1 MSEWSTSAPQ
11 RILLKH
17 VGNMGDHLFLVGPL
31 LEVLAR
37 RYPNAEITLVAAW
50 GYKDARGRWGER
62 NQDGYCIALMKENPH
77 INQLIHWHDRTRSL
91 DGDIC
96 IEEGKRFP
104 TWDAAWYEK
113 EKQKYDLVLELDFG
127 LTVFDNPLARVYE
140 KAGFPEETY
149 GYYPF
154 YGSVSDREVGR
165 ATAEAFSRPRLL
177 FLEGIDGESMRGWD
191 PAKVQDLTK
200 LLRQAAGIE
209 PIWFGA
215 RYPKTYQ
222 GRPLTLR
229 ENIAFAGSCDLAVG
243 VMGGPLHFAAAA
255 GVPTICL
262 YGGQPFHRA
271 APSYFLNPHIA
282 DPTKHH
288 ITIEGPTCD
297 EPCFLKRE
305 IPCKNLTTEAA
316 RSSGFRNWQHPG
328 RQHDKSC
335 VATIP
340 VETVLATIMEN
351 LKRRGLGG

>member
-1 MSEWSTSAPQ
+1 MSDLSTRAPQ

-37 RYPNAEITLVAAW
+37 RSPDAEITLVTAW
-50 GYKDARGRWGER
+50 GYRDAHGRWGDR

-77 INQLIHWHDRTRSL
+77 IDHLVHWHDRKRSL
-91 DGDIC
+91 DGEIC

-104 TWDAAWYEK
+104 TWDPAWYEQ
-113 EKQKYDLVLELDFG
+113 EKRNYDVVLELDFG
-127 LTVFDNPLARVYE
+127 LTVFDNPVQRVYE
-140 KAGFPEETY
+140 KAGFPDETY
-149 GYYPF
+149 GCYPF
-154 YGSVSDREVGR
+154 YGSASDWAVGREV
-165 ATAEAFSRPRLL
+165 AETLPQPRLL
-177 FLEGIDGESMRGWD
+177 FLEGFDGESMRGWD
-191 PAKVQDLTK
+191 PEHVREL
-200 LLRQAAGIE
+200 AARVRETLGTE
-209 PIWFGA
+209 PVWFGA
-215 RYPKTYQ
+215 RYPKTYG

-243 VMGGPLHFAAAA
+243 VMGGPMHFAAAA

-262 YGGQPFHRA
+262 YGGQPLHRA

-282 DPTKHH
+282 DSAKHH

-297 EPCFLKRE
+297 EPCFLKRDR
-305 IPCKNLTTEAA
+305 PCKNLSTDAA
-316 RSSGFRNWQHPG
+316 RSSGFRSWQHPG

-340 VETVLATIMEN
+340 LETVYATIVSA
-351 LKRRGLGG
+351 LKQRGFL